1 MILDANGYA
10 ALTGI
15 TYAGGDATA
24 LAAWLNCIDAALKR
38 MLLPYCPEQV
48 TITNDVLDAPPTRDL
63 LLRYRPVQ
71 SITNLWFDEQAQ
83 GVVSAFDLVTD
94 LFVAGQDYELLI
106 DDPINGVSR
115 SGIVRRI
122 NCDVWSTRWYG
133 FPGTLSRQIAG
144 SRGSVLVSYVVGDAS
159 VNADI
164 QAAACLV
171 ASKAM
176 NSRKLGAQPGSAS
189 LNGASYSLPSQQL
202 AEGMLRAPDVI
213 GYLRA
218 YMTPKFG

>member
-1 MILDANGYA
+1 MILDAPGYT

-15 TYAGGDATA
+15 TYAGADATA
-24 LAAWLNCIDAALKR
+24 LAGWLSCIDAALKR
-38 MLLPYCPEQV
+38 MLLPYLPEQTTV
-48 TITNDVLDAPPTRDL
+48 TQDVLDAPPRRDL

-71 SITNLWFDEQAQ
+71 SITSLWFSEQAD
-83 GVVSAFDLVTD
+83 GVIAAFDLVND
-94 LFVAGQDYELLI
+94 LFVSGTQYQLHI

-115 SGIVRRI
+115 SGIVRRLDR
-122 NCDVWSTRWYG
+122 DVWSSRRWG
-133 FPGTLSRQIAG
+133 APGTLSRQIAG
-144 SRGSVLVSYVVGDAS
+144 CRGAVLCTYVAGDVT

-176 NSRKLGAQPGSAS
+176 NSRKFGAQPGSAS
-189 LNGASYSLPSQQL
+189 LNGASYSLPGQQL